1 MPRTFDVVII
11 GAGPS
16 GMSAAIY
23 CTRKGLKTM
32 VIGKDVGG
40 QVAKS
45 GEIKNY
51 LGYGSTTGADLAQF
65 FHEHI
70 KGFENIEHE
79 HGVYVIDI
87 VKNGDSFLVKTDKEE
102 IGAEAVII
110 ASGRVPRK
118 LGIPGEEEF
127 NNKGVSYCDVCDGPL
142 FSGKDVAVVGGGN
155 SGLEAA
161 LSLSKICKSVAVI
174 NLTEDLTGDETLKN
188 KIKEALNVTIY
199 NNAKTKKVIGETFVK
214 ELVYEEKNGSE
225 KRISVQ
231 GVFIEIGYVPKSD
244 FEKLS
249 TKDKFNRI
257 VINKNC
263 ETNVVG
269 LFAAG
274 DVTDIRDN
282 QVIIASG
289 EGAKAALSAY
299 YYLAHK

>member
-11 GAGPS
+11 GAGPA

-32 VIGKDVGG
+32 IIGKDVGG

-45 GEIKNY
+45 GEIQNY
-51 LGYGSTTGADLAQF
+51 LGYGATTGADLVQL
-65 FHEHI
+65 FHEHV
-70 KGFENIEHE
+70 KGFENIVHE
-79 HGVYVIDI
+79 HGILVTDVTQ
-87 VKNGDSFLVKTDKEE
+87 KGDSFIVKTEKEE
-102 IGAEAVII
+102 LEAEAVII
-110 ASGRVPRK
+110 ASGRTPRK

-142 FSGKDVAVVGGGN
+142 FSKKDVAVVGGGN

-174 NLTEDLTGDETLKN
+174 NLTDDLTGDETLRK
-188 KIKEALNVTIY
+188 KIKDADNVTIY
-199 NNAKTKKVIGETFVK
+199 NNAKTKEVAGETFVK
-214 ELVYEEKNGSE
+214 ELVYEDKDGNE
-225 KRISVQ
+225 KRLSVQ
-231 GVFIEIGYVPKSD
+231 GVFIEVGYVPKSD

-249 TKDKFNRI
+249 TKDDSNRI

-263 ETNVVG
+263 ETNVPG

-289 EGAKAALSAY
+289 EGAKAALSTY